1 MRQINRIKTTVYCLL
16 FLPLWAS
23 SQCAVDSI
31 NPTAICNNISVSL
44 DANGTVNVAASQI
57 DNGSTDNCGIAN
69 LLING
74 SSGVGFN
81 CSNVGVQVLTLTAID
96 SAGNSSNCSA
106 NVTVLDTIP
115 PAALCQNAVVY
126 LDALGRAALYPVDID
141 AGSTDTCGI
150 VYRTLNGNDSLIF
163 TVADI
168 GQNLVIFTTYDQS
181 YNSSNCAAN
190 ITVLDTT
197 ASCVSDTIAPTAL
210 CVGQSLVV
218 FLGSYSGSVGVSPA
232 AIDAGSSDNCGIAS
246 MSINGSN
253 SVFYSCSNVGLVD
266 TIVLTVTDF
275 ANNSSQCVATV
286 NVLDTTPP
294 IVVCKNIQVYL
305 DAAGQVVVP
314 ATALDTFSY
323 DNCGISSYLING
335 TTSYTFNSSNLG
347 YNTAT
352 LTVIDSLGN
361 SSTCNAIVQVLDTLG
376 FTAVIS
382 GNVFDDINFNCNKE
396 ITEQQLRNI
405 TVVVAGQQTYYQTTD
420 VQGNYSIAVD
430 TGNYVVYP
438 IFPAPYWSVCLDS
451 QQVYAPVGALIDSID
466 FAFQAWTNCPYLEVD
481 IAAPF
486 LRTTGNSYYNVSYC
500 NNGTAMASNSTVE
513 VEIDPDLI
521 VLGSS
526 IPIQSQNGSIF
537 TFNVGNVGINQ
548 CGSFFIS
555 VLVQSTAL
563 VGQTH
568 CSEALIYPDSV
579 CLDPWSGA
587 NLSVDVVCDIDTV
600 RFTILNN
607 GPAAV
612 INKSFTIIEDHVI
625 MMVGNT
631 GGIGTGTSIQVAIP
645 ALSEKTYRLMV
656 DQDATFPSILGSPV
670 ATAAIEGCVP
680 NSLGGFN
687 TGYITQFYNDN
698 TSPFVAVDCQQ
709 NIASYD
715 PNDKSAQPEGY
726 DANYHY
732 INAKDVLDYRIRFQN
747 TGTDTAFTVVVRDT
761 LSSFLNVESIKM
773 GASSHDYTWNLSDQ
787 GVLEVVFEGIMLPDS
802 NVNEPLSHGFFNFQ
816 IEQKINIALGT
827 VINNQAHIYFDFN
840 APIATNTTFHTL
852 DENYMP
858 IVLEL
863 DRVIKDQFDV
873 RIKPNPFN
881 NQTII
886 ELNGQEFEDLEL
898 QLIDISGR
906 KHAPDYRVEGQQ
918 IILSK
923 GRLGVGVYFVRISE
937 KGRTIASGKLV
948 VR

>member
-1 MRQINRIKTTVYCLL
+1 MRQINIIKTTVYCLL

-23 SQCAVDSI
+23 AQCAVDSI
-31 NPTAICNNISVSL
+31 NPTAICKNISVSL
-44 DANGTVNVAASQI
+44 DANGIVSVAASQI
-57 DNGSTDNCGIAN
+57 DNGSTDNCGLAN

-74 SSGVGFN
+74 SNVVNFN
-81 CSNVGVQVLTLTAID
+81 CSNVGVQVLTLTVID

-106 NVTVLDTIP
+106 NVTILDTIP
-115 PAALCQNAVVY
+115 PMAICQNAVVY
-126 LDALGRAALYPVDID
+126 LGGGSITLYSVDVDSGSWDACSVI
-141 AGSTDTCGI
+141 
-150 VYRTLNGNDSLIF
+150 YRSINGNDSLTF
-163 TVADI
+163 TVADTGLNI
-168 GQNLVIFTTYDQS
+168 VTLTTYDPS
-181 YNSSNCAAN
+181 YNSSNCVAN
-190 ITVLDTT
+190 ITVLDTSS
-197 ASCVSDTIAPTAL
+197 SCLSDTIAPAAL
-210 CVGQSLVV
+210 CIGQSLDVY
-218 FLGSYSGSVGVSPA
+218 LGSFSGAVGIVPA
-232 AIDAGSSDNCGIAS
+232 AVDAGSTDNCGIAS

-253 SVFYSCSNVGLVD
+253 SAFFNCSDVGIVN
-266 TIVLTVTDF
+266 TIVLTVTDY

-294 IVVCKNIQVYL
+294 EAFCKNIQVYL
-305 DAAGQVVVP
+305 AAAGQVVVP

-323 DNCGISSYLING
+323 DNCGISTYLING

-347 YNTAT
+347 FNTAT
-352 LTVIDSLGN
+352 LTVIDSFGN
-361 SSTCNAIVQVLDTLG
+361 SSTCNAVVHVLDTLG

-382 GNVFDDINFNCNKE
+382 GNVFDDTNFNCNKE

-405 TVVVAGQQTYYQTTD
+405 TVVAAGQQTYYQTTD
-420 VQGNYSIAVD
+420 AQGNYSIAVD
-430 TGNYVVYP
+430 TGNYIVYP

-451 QQVYAPVGALIDSID
+451 QQVYAPAGALVDSID

-486 LRTTGNSYYNVSYC
+486 LRSTGNSYYNVSYC
-500 NNGTAMASNSTVE
+500 NSGTAMANNSTVE

-526 IPIQSQNGSIF
+526 VPIQSQNGSVY
-537 TFNVGNVGINQ
+537 TFNIGNVGINQ
-548 CGSFFIS
+548 CGNFFIS
-555 VLVQSTAL
+555 VLVQPTAII
-563 VGQTH
+563 GQTH
-568 CSEALIYPDSV
+568 CTEALIYPDSV

-600 RFTILNN
+600 RFTVLNN

-631 GGIGTGTSIQVAIP
+631 GAIGSGSSTQIAIP

-656 DQDATFPSILGSPV
+656 DQDPTFPSILGSPV

-773 GASSHDYTWNLSDQ
+773 GAASHDYTWNLSDQ
-787 GVLEVVFEGIMLPDS
+787 GVLEVVFEDIMLPDS

-816 IEQKINIALGT
+816 IEQKDNNLLGT
-827 VINNQAHIYFDFN
+827 VINNQVQIYFDLN
-840 APIATNTTFHTL
+840 PPIATNTTFHTL
-852 DENYMP
+852 DENFMT

-863 DRVIKDQFDV
+863 DRMVQKQIDLQV
-873 RIKPNPFN
+873 HPNPFS

-886 ELNGQEFEDLEL
+886 ELKGQEFEDLEL

-906 KHAPDYRVEGQQ
+906 KQVPTYRVEGQQ

-923 GRLGVGVYFVRISE
+923 GRIGAGVYFVRISE
-937 KGRTIASGKLV
+937 KGRMIASGKLV